1 ANRRAAQ
8 HSHHQ
13 SQSSHDCLSSI
24 APNPQHRWR
33 RAQRLFGITLP
44 RMSLSPSARLQPEAG
59 FFPFSVAAVSAKLL
73 PGYAE
78 SGGYT
83 ERKKYRAQN
92 KVIGNPGGACAE

>member
-1 ANRRAAQ
+1 
-8 HSHHQ
+8 
-13 SQSSHDCLSSI
+13 
-24 APNPQHRWR
+24 
-33 RAQRLFGITLP
+33 
-44 RMSLSPSARLQPEAG
+44 MSLSPSARLQPEAG

-92 KVIGNPGGACAE
+92 KVIGNPGGACAEESQGSEQNKVARLGVHSRPRLKGAATRLPLFARVDGLEPPL